1 MSFHFMRVIWH
12 FISSDTL
19 CTDVWKII
27 DDYSSKDVCFS
38 DLELPPSYD
47 HLKLPKRPIEINI
60 AFFIRQLS
68 QVHEEKMSYDLS
80 LSMWIGW
87 QDDRLLGQT
96 ETAGCNPFVYRSKQP
111 QLWIPGNTMSQG
123 TKFPKRLPKS
133 SDCMCFRSYFCGIK
147 RPSLF
152 TKAVRK

>member
-1 MSFHFMRVIWH
+1 MFMSFHFMKVIWH

-111 QLWIPGNTMSQG
+111 KLWIPGNTMYQG
-123 TKFPKRLPKS
+123 TKFA
-133 SDCMCFRSYFCGIK
+133 F
-147 RPSLF
+147 
-152 TKAVRK
+152 A